1 MSSKSTN
8 GSRAPRSQV
17 STSMPLY
24 NTAVHSSLN
33 PRPVMLR
40 VPLFTPTRDEA
51 DDKNADVGESSLHAA
66 DPQCD
71 PATAMDRISYGT
83 KAGQGADVCEGTD
96 LKKGDARISLMSPRS
111 PWPLSTGVVVAE
123 GRDRRRV
130 TKSTPPVFCRRRST
144 LVLCS
149 PRPSPPS
156 RGGVSAERPDEQEL
170 LPAPV
175 INEASKARLRVG
187 GDNDR
192 MEMRDILP
200 AAPPRRRVTSPLQH
214 LLVYHNEAK
223 RQMQDSA
230 VGHVCGVQESSTPSY
245 GVAASTPFLESELQR
260 RSPFVQGGDVH
271 SASDKCRISPTS
283 LQFSLPR
290 DEKSDSSTDT
300 STFAA
305 QMPFINTRR
314 GAQRKWTSPLPN
326 SRVVFSLAVGNEDC
340 SSSEEGSGNSNKR
353 ATSQPVPRFGPV
365 SSGMRTR
372 VDGKA
377 PDNARSSR
385 ALHTSLAPPT
395 RPSDTVPKRR
405 SRSTISAK
413 NDIMRAF
420 YALEIQKKTL
430 VLMECEEK
438 QRRKIINKYVHATR
452 GILVNYTF
460 RRFLILA
467 QDETTS
473 SSLSRSRKVASS
485 SSEPETTTRTSENV
499 AKKEGKKATTGLEGT
514 RPLPYALM
522 REGSGSSSS
531 RSSRRRSATS
541 GANKN
546 AREDSTPSSTGGSP
560 NMQQYRRTGKES
572 TAKGCLSSPS
582 ICENKVVSCAAPTLP
597 LEVGESM
604 KNIHH
609 AMRRVEGQILRL
621 LSAELR
627 SRQRVVEAEG
637 EGFHFLLIYH
647 RLFET
652 ALQPSFIYLQEAC
665 HWQSIV
671 TEATNEFHRLQCIR
685 HDCELQ
691 QNIQSARLYARHVAA
706 VVEEETRIRLMVIQQ
721 LESQEYH
728 RLTQQF
734 YSGLAAL
741 LELNMCSQR
750 RFLQEI
756 SEEMETT
763 AIREMR
769 GREALWTEELRQ
781 RGMLYRCFEVEYGN
795 HTWCHLDMPLST
807 HRKKEELAVNASIE
821 LSSIM
826 GGNDDNSCISHV
838 EASSATPLEVTT
850 ANRKTS
856 STVQSVKC
864 GGIHLF
870 AVATG
875 EHDAARDAFCLR
887 SGEQA
892 AQVEREFFQWS
903 STSNTLP
910 ATTNNT
916 TTGSATVAV
925 GGGSHSLQSTS
936 IVDNRKPRT
945 ASSPQPKTVH
955 CPSTTLHSGTSS
967 LQVNSAAEEKGD
979 GGETKRDDACVEVPV
994 RVHGGD
1000 VDASIEVLDF
1010 PVDSSGLQTSVS
1022 SNSISKAL
1030 HRDVAVSVNMRSLDT
1045 SRSGMESHATPMNRH
1060 IVPCSL
1066 KCCRSRNEARYN
1078 ASPSP
1083 LPQQGRGRQRMVSCG
1098 TQLTPPTR
1106 RPYSDDVIFDRAPH
1120 RLSAKITIEEV
1131 APLEALKGSMNESS
1145 NRAGS
1150 MHCSSFASC
1159 QRKAVVREKSLQGC
1173 VKEMGDGDETVEK
1186 LESMG
1191 DTCHTAVGLDEYAT
1205 HEDEEAFLVEDN
1217 STSSNSSKTVHP
1229 TEAAVGPQ
1237 QRRKGTFST
1246 ETVRRE
1252 GDTFPEYSLST
1263 MLENTA
1269 AASVDPYEMDG
1280 RMVKENPALAAA
1292 EITTVSSPS
1301 SCSHSVSAT
1310 TGLNDV
1316 SDGDANDDNCINE
1329 EEDCDGESY
1338 MSPIVIQANDFQET
1352 GRNTVGAYYPPL
1364 NYMRPTMS
1372 WRRQHEGL
1380 EWPTRPRPSQ
1390 GRSRSV
1396 TSNYNLRSGN
1406 ERRWKENT
1414 PVHVM
1419 RIPLEEGPGVWG
1431 DIEMPRRPFGFDALG
1446 NKAYEMTNAVCCQA
1460 PVTTTISS
1468 SARRRD
1474 AACRFM
1480 AEGSTSRS
1488 PSRSRSLVSCHA
1500 TGIPTAEKENQ
1511 AFLEDPA
1518 TLANLRGIVGR
1529 KFVSPQHRTTAANAD
1544 RVPTTRRL
1552 RSMTPSYV
1560 DAFYKLDREVAGRKR
1575 FLASLRHGP
1584 TLQESPRRAATTPC
1598 RQHSQH
1604 SYRRSDGGN
1613 ISGRGLTLSSGT
1625 TCMNFSCSPW
1635 SPKPKPKPWR

>member
-1 MSSKSTN
+1 MSSKSGN
-8 GSRAPRSQV
+8 GSRAPTTRA

-40 VPLFTPTRDEA
+40 VPLLTPSRNEAEDE
-51 DDKNADVGESSLHAA
+51 NADVGESPLHAA
-66 DPQCD
+66 DPQCG
-71 PATAMDRISYGT
+71 PATAMDRSSCCT
-83 KAGQGADVCEGTD
+83 KAGRGADVCEGTG
-96 LKKGDARISLMSPRS
+96 LNKGDARIFLMSPRS
-111 PWPLSTGVVVAE
+111 LWPLSAGVGVAE
-123 GRDRRRV
+123 GRDQRRV

-156 RGGVSAERPDEQEL
+156 KGGVGVERPDEKEL
-170 LPAPV
+170 LPATV
-175 INEASKARLRVG
+175 ITDAPKIRLRTG

-192 MEMRDILP
+192 VEIKDILP

-214 LLVYHNEAK
+214 LLVYQNEAQ
-223 RQMQDSA
+223 RQMQGSS
-230 VGHVCGVQESSTPSY
+230 VGHICGVQGSSTPPY
-245 GVAASTPFLESELQR
+245 GVAASTPFLEAELQR
-260 RSPFVQGGDVH
+260 PSPFVQGGDVH

-290 DEKSDSSTDT
+290 DDKSDSSTDT

-314 GAQRKWTSPLPN
+314 SPQRNWMSPLPN
-326 SRVVFSLAVGNEDC
+326 SRAVSSLAIGNEDC
-340 SSSEEGSGNSNKR
+340 STSEEDNGDSNKK
-353 ATSQPVPRFGPV
+353 ATSQPVPCFGPV
-365 SSGMRTR
+365 PSGMMTQ
-372 VDGKA
+372 VAGKA
-377 PDNARSSR
+377 RDNARSSR
-385 ALHTSLAPPT
+385 ALRGSLAPSA
-395 RPSDTVPKRR
+395 RPSDTV
-405 SRSTISAK
+405 AK
-413 NDIMRAF
+413 HRTRPAIPAKTDIMRAF
-420 YALEIQKKTL
+420 HVLEIQKKTL
-430 VLMECEEK
+430 VLMECEDK

-467 QDETTS
+467 QDETAS

-485 SSEPETTTRTSENV
+485 SSEAETRRRTSENV
-499 AKKEGKKATTGLEGT
+499 AKKEGMKVTTGLEVPG
-514 RPLPYALM
+514 PLSYALM

-531 RSSRRRSATS
+531 RSSRWRSAAS
-541 GANKN
+541 GANIN
-546 AREDSTPSSTGGSP
+546 AREYSTPFSTGGSP
-560 NMQQYRRTGKES
+560 NVQQYRRTGKEL
-572 TAKGCLSSPS
+572 TAKGCVSSRS
-582 ICENKVVSCAAPTLP
+582 TCENKFFSCAAPTLP

-609 AMRRVEGQILRL
+609 AMRRFEGQILRL
-621 LSAELR
+621 LSAEIR

-637 EGFHFLLIYH
+637 EAFHFLLIYH

-671 TEATNEFHRLQCIR
+671 TEATNAFHRLQCVR

-691 QNIQSARLYARHVAA
+691 QNIRSARVYARNVAA
-706 VVEEETRIRLMVIQQ
+706 VVEEETRIRLMLIQQ
-721 LESQEYH
+721 TESQEYH

-734 YSGLAAL
+734 HLGLAAL

-750 RFLQEI
+750 RFLQEVR
-756 SEEMETT
+756 EEMETT
-763 AIREMR
+763 AIQEMR

-781 RGMLYRCFEVEYGN
+781 RGILYRCFEVEYGN
-795 HTWCHLDMPLST
+795 HKLCHLDMPLST
-807 HRKKEELAVNASIE
+807 HRRREELAVNASIE

-826 GGNDDNSCISHV
+826 GGNDDNSCLSHV
-838 EASSATPLEVTT
+838 EASSATPLEVTIE
-850 ANRKTS
+850 NVKTS

-864 GGIHLF
+864 GGAHLF
-870 AVATG
+870 AIATG
-875 EHDAARDAFCLR
+875 EHDTARDAFCLR

-910 ATTNNT
+910 TTTNNT
-916 TTGSATVAV
+916 TTGSATVVV
-925 GGGSHSLQSTS
+925 GGGSHSLHNTS
-936 IVDNRKPRT
+936 IGENRKPQT
-945 ASSPQPKTVH
+945 ASSPQPQTVY
-955 CPSTTLHSGTSS
+955 CPSATLHSGTSS
-967 LQVNSAAEEKGD
+967 LQINSVAGEKGD
-979 GGETKRDDACVEVPV
+979 RGEKKSVDACVDVPV

-1010 PVDSSGLQTSVS
+1010 PVDSSGLQKSVS
-1022 SNSISKAL
+1022 SNSISKSL
-1030 HRDVAVSVNMRSLDT
+1030 RRDVAVSVNMRSLDT

-1066 KCCRSRNEARYN
+1066 KCCGSRNGARYD

-1083 LPQQGRGRQRMVSCG
+1083 LPRKGRGRQRMVSCG

-1120 RLSAKITIEEV
+1120 RISAKIRIEEV
-1131 APLEALKGSMNESS
+1131 APSKAMTGSMNESF
-1145 NRAGS
+1145 NRAVS
-1150 MHCSSFASC
+1150 TNCSSFASSC
-1159 QRKAVVREKSLQGC
+1159 QRKVGVQEKSRQGY
-1173 VKEMGDGDETVEK
+1173 VKEMGGGDETIERI
-1186 LESMG
+1186 ESID
-1191 DTCHTAVGLDEYAT
+1191 DTCHTAVGVDEHAT
-1205 HEDEEAFLVEDN
+1205 HGGEEAFLVENN
-1217 STSSNSSKTVHP
+1217 STSSHSSKAVHP
-1229 TEAAVGPQ
+1229 TEKAVELQ
-1237 QRRKGTFST
+1237 ERRKGTFST
-1246 ETVRRE
+1246 GTARRE

-1269 AASVDPYEMDG
+1269 AASVDLYETDG
-1280 RMVKENPALAAA
+1280 RMVKENPALTAV

-1310 TGLNDV
+1310 TGLNEL
-1316 SDGDANDDNCINE
+1316 SDGDANGDNCIND
-1329 EEDCDGESY
+1329 EEDCGGESY
-1338 MSPIVIQANDFQET
+1338 MSPIVVQANAFQET
-1352 GRNTVGAYYPPL
+1352 VRNTVDAYYPPL

-1380 EWPTRPRPSQ
+1380 EWPTRLRPSQ

-1396 TSNYNLRSGN
+1396 TSNYSLRSGN
-1406 ERRWKENT
+1406 ERNWKENT
-1414 PVHVM
+1414 LVHLI
-1419 RIPLEEGPGVWG
+1419 RIPFEEGPGVWG
-1431 DIEMPRRPFGFDALG
+1431 DVEMPRRPFGYDALG
-1446 NKAYEMTNAVCCQA
+1446 NKAYEMTNAVCCRA

-1488 PSRSRSLVSCHA
+1488 PSRARSSISCHA
-1500 TGIPTAEKENQ
+1500 NGTPTAEKENQ
-1511 AFLEDPA
+1511 EFFEDPT
-1518 TLANLRGIVGR
+1518 TLENLCGIVGR
-1529 KFVSPQHRTTAANAD
+1529 KFVVPQHRITATNAG
-1544 RVPTTRRL
+1544 RVSTTRRL

-1560 DAFYKLDREVAGRKR
+1560 DAFYKLDREVVGRKR
-1575 FLASLRHGP
+1575 FLASLRRGA
-1584 TLQESPRRAATTPC
+1584 TLRESSRRAATTPC

-1604 SYRRSDGGN
+1604 PYRRSDGGN
-1613 ISGRGLTLSSGT
+1613 ISGRGLTLSPGT
-1625 TCMNFSCSPW
+1625 SCMNFSSSPW
-1635 SPKPKPKPWR
+1635 SPKPKPWR